1 MRIYDDIVGLS
12 EIMKYALSVFIL
24 LGAFIL
30 FGCIQKQTIETCSA
44 LPAGNDK
51 NQCFRAIAKAQNDT
65 SICANIDDAVLKN
78 YWCYREI
85 AYDTK
90 NPSLCALIDDKDA
103 KDSCYGILNGS
114 RRFERGV

>member
-1 MRIYDDIVGLS
+1 M
-12 EIMKYALSVFIL
+12 MKKSNIC
-24 LGAFIL
+24 IL
-30 FGCIQKQTIETCSA
+30 FGLMMLAGIALFGCVQKQTLDSCNGISV
-44 LPAGNDK
+44 GNDR
-51 NQCFRAIAKAQNDT
+51 NQCFRSVAKAQNDT
-65 SICANIDDAVLKN
+65 AVCANIDDVVLKN

-90 NPSLCALIDDKDA
+90 NPALCELITDDTA

>member
-1 MRIYDDIVGLS
+1 
-12 EIMKYALSVFIL
+12 MKSIFVISAILVFAFL
-24 LGAFIL
+24 LY
-30 FGCIQKQTIETCSA
+30 GCVQVKTLDSCNAMT
-44 LPAGNDK
+44 AGNEK
-51 NQCFRAIAKAQNDT
+51 NQCFRVVAKAQNDT

-90 NPSLCALIDDKDA
+90 NPTICGTITDKDA